1 MDEKIGKSRQ
11 NRISRRR
18 MVQVSAAAAA
28 ATIVIPRLALADD
41 WIRVDGV
48 PMTSTVPGR
57 SSIMRWR
64 PNKAPV
70 QTQYQPLTAP
80 GQFQTVRYTPTRSY
94 TGETRSLSMYNTHTG
109 ESLNT
114 VYCENGR
121 YVPEALREVDFF
133 FRDFRANLVKQI
145 DPRLLDLLH
154 TIHQSSDTSKPF
166 NLVSGYRSPQTNAM
180 LAAAVRGRRP
190 PQYAYRGQSRG
201 YQSPGT
207 PAFAASARRLGAALR
222 RRRLLPA
229 VGLRPRRYRTC
240 PPLGLSATALKVT
253 HRSARALD
261 ADLLAHSQ
269 GGLAQFQL

>member
-11 NRISRRR
+11 TRISRRR
-18 MVQVSAAAAA
+18 MIKVSAAAAA

-41 WIRVDGV
+41 WIRVDSV
-48 PMTSTVPGR
+48 PMTSAVPGR
-57 SSIMRWR
+57 SSIMRWK
-64 PNKAPV
+64 PNKAPA

-94 TGETRSLSMYNTHTG
+94 TGETRSLSIYNTHTG
-109 ESLNT
+109 ERLNT

-180 LAAAVRGRRP
+180 LAMQYEGVARHSMHIEGKAADINLPGRQLSLLQRV
-190 PQYAYRGQSRG
+190 A
-201 YQSPGT
+201 
-207 PAFAASARRLGAALR
+207 LALR
-222 RRRLLPA
+222 YGGVGYYPQSGFVHVDTGRVRRW
-229 VGLRPRRYRTC
+229 G
-240 PPLGLSATALKVT
+240 
-253 HRSARALD
+253 
-261 ADLLAHSQ
+261 
-269 GGLAQFQL
+269 